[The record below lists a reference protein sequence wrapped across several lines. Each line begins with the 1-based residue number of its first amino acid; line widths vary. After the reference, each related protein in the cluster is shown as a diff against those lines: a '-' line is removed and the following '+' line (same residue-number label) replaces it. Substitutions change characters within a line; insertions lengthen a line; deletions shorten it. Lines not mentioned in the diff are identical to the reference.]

1 MNNENNE
8 LCKNDNCNNND
19 NISIVEDELN
29 KEEVCN
35 NLDQI
40 MIDDIKKIENKN
52 KEIIK
57 FFYFSELDICGSSK
71 KIHQKY
77 CDKMIE
83 HNYTLVKITPLG
95 NLDINRDSYEGT
107 LIYHWK
113 INDINN

>member
-1 MNNENNE
+1 MNNEKMK
-8 LCKNDNCNNND
+8 LCENDNRDKND
-19 NISIVEDELN
+19 NISIVEKELN
-29 KEEVCN
+29 EEELRN
-35 NLDQI
+35 NLDKI

-71 KIHQKY
+71 KIHQEY

-83 HNYTLVKITPLG
+83 NNYTLVKITPLG
-95 NLDINRDSYEGT
+95 NLDMNRDSYEGT